1 VLSKEESAM
10 TLYRNI
16 LLAVDFFPEGQ
27 QVIDKA
33 VQVARENNATLNLI
47 HVLEP
52 LGTFYTEGLLVNI
65 ETDIHHSAEQRMDE
79 IARELKVD
87 RNHQF
92 VRSGRAAFEIHRLAK
107 EHRIDLIIIGGH
119 GQSGWQLLL
128 GSTANSV
135 LHGAECDVL
144 VVRLQ
149 TQD

>member
-1 VLSKEESAM
+1 M

-33 VQVARENNATLNLI
+33 LQVVRENDATLNLI

-65 ETDIHHSAEQRMDE
+65 ETDIHQSAEQRMNE
-79 IARELKVD
+79 IARQLKID
-87 RNHQF
+87 RDHHF
-92 VRSGRAAFEIHRLAK
+92 VRSGRAAYEIHRLAR
-107 EHRIDLIIIGGH
+107 EQQIDLIIIGGH

-144 VVRLQ
+144 VVRLHSQ
-149 TQD
+149 E